1 MAYYLEKTR
10 NFYFKNIIFVVL
22 FMFFHRR
29 CEAQGDFDC
38 ATQQPT
44 ITNAF
49 MGTTNVDEYTVT
61 VDQPYYQQ
69 GSHRRVTVSSGNLV
83 FTHLLL
89 VARIQNREIIEG
101 WTSPLPEGYTFTFC
115 EGENVITK
123 VNTEG
128 KRTATFEWI
137 PPFTDTSLNV
147 VFMATFVNTLQYF
160 IVSSEPISDPCSPNP
175 CTAGDVC
182 FRGSSAP
189 GYICTDACYALTCQN
204 GGTCSVGT
212 DGKASCLCPEGLAGQ
227 TCESCPPDYCL
238 NGGMCIVNSGG
249 EPQCFCSE
257 NYQGTRCQIPR
268 GGTTSCSSNPCQN
281 GGTCE
286 VKADGS
292 FTCTCPDSHY
302 EDRCQTITFCGTDPC
317 MNGGTCTLV
326 GMSGGSC
333 SCAPGF
339 TGGLCESVVLCH
351 NFCQNGGTC
360 MDLGTAAFCTCLS
373 GFSGLKC
380 EIQDASQGEGNCLP
394 NICQNGGTCV
404 SVSPTASQCQ
414 CTDGYSGS
422 NCEIK
427 EDICTDLCMNGA
439 TCVPLGTTGASC
451 ICASGFTGFQCDT
464 SDPCSTNPC
473 FNGGTCNADT
483 SSTFGYTCQCLDS
496 YIGSLCQD
504 LNPCTPQPCQ
514 NSGTCHVVD
523 GNAGTYTCECIQIY
537 IGDNCETLLPCLSN
551 PCSNGGTCRTQGDE
565 PFSCDCHEA
574 FSGERCEIEDRCILS
589 PPCQNGGTCT
599 STGNNQY
606 SCRCVPGFSGPNC
619 ETQVPQNP
627 CSANQCQNGGTC
639 QTTSSTEFTC
649 TCPSDHL
656 GDRCEITNPCNSQPC
671 RFNTPCTPSSD
682 GQRYTCT
689 CTPSLTGP
697 NCETSVNVCRN
708 SPCVNGTCV
717 QDMST
722 PTHRRCDC
730 DDGYSGTNCEVLED
744 YCLAFKPCDNGGI
757 CANSANS
764 ESRPP
769 FYCTCAEG
777 FLGDNCT
784 FDRAKGPEFTDCPGV
799 TVSYPIT
806 SNTNLANITLNPVAR
821 IPETGEAIEFNVIT
835 GPDIEFPSEV
845 TYDEI
850 YLTGQ
855 KFVLRATDQFNREGT
870 CSFTVRLTDQVPP
883 EVECPNDYTDVSSA
897 DNVEVASLPLPPI
910 IKSDNIGLREENPVE
925 FSPATVD
932 SDGRER
938 RVTVSIY
945 DIAGNKAECQF
956 TLTLNKQGTTC
967 PEIPTD
973 NGRVSCSLNT
983 TGDRICKVTCDD
995 GFAAPNGEYYTC
1007 RNQQWDKD
1015 PIQCAAIQDPVS
1027 VRKVVSFLFP
1037 LETLPCTVGVFLV
1050 DAVESMRDK
1059 LDELGLCRL
1068 DLAEA
1073 CLPNSIS
1080 ATCVDEGSFS
1090 QRKRRQNSLGGIRV
1104 NVEISGVVSDSD
1116 SAEDVQSDVNEL
1128 ISNVEEAEDSII
1140 LSFGEET
1147 VSYSSMVVS
1156 PEFIAA
1162 CPRGSVSR
1170 NGDCLTCPAGS
1181 RYDDRAD
1188 TCDLC
1193 EAGTSQ
1199 SEQGQSSCLPCDPGQ
1214 FQPNRGATTCD
1225 DCAVTSTSTGQTS
1238 CPEPVTAPLDWVM
1251 LIIYICVGIGALLV
1265 IIIFALMICLW
1276 RSTQEEKKQDRKRW
1290 EIGQLTQLN
1299 KSYEPEEE
1307 AGFRPR
1313 VNTTVSASTYQ
1324 TVPEGDGTPNLG
1336 HGYNNLVPIPMDE
1349 LYAGIMMDS
1358 YGNTLSVG
1366 VDTHPIPNPRD
1377 QMPRSGYRY
1386 DDHDDGFM
1394 SSNRNRHNFPV

>member
-1 MAYYLEKTR
+1 MVNKQKSSVMKSSRPKCILVSL
-10 NFYFKNIIFVVL
+10 I
-22 FMFFHRR
+22 
-29 CEAQGDFDC
+29 QG
-38 ATQQPT
+38 
-44 ITNAF
+44 
-49 MGTTNVDEYTVT
+49 
-61 VDQPYYQQ
+61 
-69 GSHRRVTVSSGNLV
+69 
-83 FTHLLL
+83 
-89 VARIQNREIIEG
+89 
-101 WTSPLPEGYTFTFC
+101 
-115 EGENVITK
+115 
-123 VNTEG
+123 
-128 KRTATFEWI
+128 
-137 PPFTDTSLNV
+137 
-147 VFMATFVNTLQYF
+147 
-160 IVSSEPISDPCSPNP
+160 
-175 CTAGDVC
+175 
-182 FRGSSAP
+182 
-189 GYICTDACYALTCQN
+189 
-204 GGTCSVGT
+204 
-212 DGKASCLCPEGLAGQ
+212 CPA
-227 TCESCPPDYCL
+227 DYCL

-317 MNGGTCTLV
+317 LNGATCTLL
-326 GMSGGSC
+326 GTAGGC
-333 SCAPGF
+333 TCVGF
-339 TGGLCESVVLCH
+339 TGSLCAGVDLCH
-351 NFCQNGGTC
+351 NFCQNGGSCDRIFDGSKLAPAYQVSLVKNVKFKTILVPLIRVS
-360 MDLGTAAFCTCLS
+360 MVGPAMRIHRPLS
-373 GFSGLKC
+373 GT
-380 EIQDASQGEGNCLP
+380 P
-394 NICQNGGTCV
+394 V
-404 SVSPTASQCQ
+404 SVLTAIL
-414 CTDGYSGS
+414 GH
-422 NCEIK
+422 
-427 EDICTDLCMNGA
+427 
-439 TCVPLGTTGASC
+439 CVR
-451 ICASGFTGFQCDT
+451 
-464 SDPCSTNPC
+464 
-473 FNGGTCNADT
+473 
-483 SSTFGYTCQCLDS
+483 
-496 YIGSLCQD
+496 
-504 LNPCTPQPCQ
+504 PCQ

-565 PFSCDCHEA
+565 SFSCDCHEA
-574 FSGERCEIEDRCILS
+574 FSGERCEIEDICILS

-599 STGNNQY
+599 STGHNQY
-606 SCRCVPGFSGPNC
+606 FCQCVSGFSGPVC
-619 ETQVPQNP
+619 GTQVSQNP

-639 QTTSSTEFTC
+639 QTTSSIEFTC

-722 PTHRRCDC
+722 PSHRRCDC
-730 DDGYSGTNCEVLED
+730 DDGYTGTNCEVLED

-764 ESRPP
+764 DSRPP
-769 FYCTCAEG
+769 FTCTCAEG

-784 FDRAKGPEFTDCPGV
+784 FDRTKGPEFTDCPGV

-1059 LDELGLCRL
+1059 LDELGLCGL

-1080 ATCVDEGSFS
+1080 ATCLDEGSFS
-1090 QRKRRQNSLGGIRV
+1090 QRKRRQNSLGGVRV

-1116 SAEDVQSDVNEL
+1116 SAEDVQRDVNEL
-1128 ISNVEEAEDSII
+1128 ISKLRRQRIA
-1140 LSFGEET
+1140 SF
-1147 VSYSSMVVS
+1147 
-1156 PEFIAA
+1156 
-1162 CPRGSVSR
+1162 
-1170 NGDCLTCPAGS
+1170 
-1181 RYDDRAD
+1181 
-1188 TCDLC
+1188 
-1193 EAGTSQ
+1193 
-1199 SEQGQSSCLPCDPGQ
+1199 
-1214 FQPNRGATTCD
+1214 
-1225 DCAVTSTSTGQTS
+1225 
-1238 CPEPVTAPLDWVM
+1238 
-1251 LIIYICVGIGALLV
+1251 
-1265 IIIFALMICLW
+1265 
-1276 RSTQEEKKQDRKRW
+1276 
-1290 EIGQLTQLN
+1290 
-1299 KSYEPEEE
+1299 
-1307 AGFRPR
+1307 
-1313 VNTTVSASTYQ
+1313 
-1324 TVPEGDGTPNLG
+1324 
-1336 HGYNNLVPIPMDE
+1336 
-1349 LYAGIMMDS
+1349 
-1358 YGNTLSVG
+1358 
-1366 VDTHPIPNPRD
+1366 
-1377 QMPRSGYRY
+1377 
-1386 DDHDDGFM
+1386 
-1394 SSNRNRHNFPV
+1394 

>member
-427 EDICTDLCMNGA
+427 
-439 TCVPLGTTGASC
+439 
-451 ICASGFTGFQCDT
+451 
-464 SDPCSTNPC
+464 
-473 FNGGTCNADT
+473 
-483 SSTFGYTCQCLDS
+483 
-496 YIGSLCQD
+496 
-504 LNPCTPQPCQ
+504 
-514 NSGTCHVVD
+514 
-523 GNAGTYTCECIQIY
+523 
-537 IGDNCETLLPCLSN
+537 
-551 PCSNGGTCRTQGDE
+551 
-565 PFSCDCHEA
+565 
-574 FSGERCEIEDRCILS
+574 DRCILS